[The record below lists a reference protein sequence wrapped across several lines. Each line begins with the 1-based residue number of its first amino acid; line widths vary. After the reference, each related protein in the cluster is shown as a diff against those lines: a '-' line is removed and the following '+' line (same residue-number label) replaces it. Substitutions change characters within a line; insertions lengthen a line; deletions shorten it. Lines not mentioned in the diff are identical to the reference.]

1 MCDLPQDELKQTE
14 SRALR
19 YCKKF
24 FLGIIFSISR
34 IRISMKKIFHLLVM
48 PIGLL
53 LSLSQLSFAADSTS
67 FQNTLNQ
74 WRVQN
79 QLTSAVVSIQ
89 DLDTHQVQNYVSGTR
104 TQNGKT
110 PVTPN
115 TLYGVG
121 SISKTFA
128 SATLL
133 QLQEEGKL
141 NLDDPIGP
149 YFPQYPR
156 WKNITIRQLLN
167 MTSGIYNFTKS
178 PQFSALEADSNQKK
192 ITPEQ
197 LINIAYQQPD
207 YFAPGKGWFY
217 SNTNYYLA
225 GLIIEKVAGQS
236 LEQVYQQRFFT
247 PLGLKHTFYSESFY
261 PENVE
266 KHMAHA
272 YPNGKGTEDAKT
284 HFNAGFFGPAGG
296 MVMSSQDLLTWV
308 NDLFTPGK
316 VLNQQ
321 SLDEFETTIAIP
333 PSPPKPAGA
342 GYGLGVYN
350 LKLGSTPLGT
360 IWWYTGVIDGYTSVF
375 IYSPMES
382 KIIVVQAAS
391 WPADNFAILF
401 PNQTLMQKLLQLTTC
416 HKTQDIRQNSF

>member
-1 MCDLPQDELKQTE
+1 
-14 SRALR
+14 
-19 YCKKF
+19 
-24 FLGIIFSISR
+24 
-34 IRISMKKIFHLLVM
+34 MKKIFYLLFM
-48 PIGLL
+48 PVGLL
-53 LSLSQLSFAADSTS
+53 FSLSQFSFADDNTNFQST
-67 FQNTLNQ
+67 LDQ

-79 QLTSAVVSIQ
+79 HVTSTVVSIE
-89 DLDTHQVQNYVSGTR
+89 DLNTNQIQNYVSGTI
-104 TQNGKT
+104 TQNGKI
-110 PVTPN
+110 PVTPD

-121 SISKTFA
+121 SISKTFV

-133 QLQEEGKL
+133 QLQQEYKL

-167 MTSGIYNFTKS
+167 MTSGIYNFTKA
-178 PQFSALEADSNQKK
+178 PQFAALEAKSYQET
-192 ITPEQ
+192 IQPEQ

-207 YFAPGKGWFY
+207 YFAPGKGWCY

-225 GLIIEKVAGQS
+225 GLIIEKVTGQS

-247 PLGLKHTFYSESFY
+247 PLGLKHTFYSDAFY
-261 PENVE
+261 PKNVE
-266 KHMAHA
+266 KQIAHA
-272 YPNGKGTEDAKT
+272 YPNGEGTENAKT

-316 VLNQQ
+316 VLNNS
-321 SLDEFETTIAIP
+321 SLDQFEKTITIP
-333 PSPPKPAGA
+333 PSPPKPDGA

-350 LKLGSTPLGT
+350 MGIGPHPFGL

-375 IYSPMES
+375 IYFPATD
-382 KIIVVQAAS
+382 KIFVAQAAS

-401 PNQTLMQKLLQLTTC
+401 PNQPLMHQLLQSSTC
-416 HKTQDIRQNSF
+416 HKSQDLRQNSLNIWTTLCKDIISS